1 MGPLI
6 NVTNLGGDLIDSV
19 TFGDL
24 FKVVIVNTFTG
35 NEDIKVYLTITETD
49 QQILSTDFTLPSKVS
64 SIGEW
69 VLLITLD
76 YSSIRV
82 KAEDGTTLYELTSLD
97 LKKYANFFSRR
108 SLSISFNATSPL
120 NNLGCVTRVLTLHDT
135 TLRLAFA

>member
-35 NEDIKVYLTITETD
+35 NEDIKVYLTITEND
-49 QQILSTDFTLPSKVS
+49 QQILGTYFTLPSNVS
-64 SIGEW
+64 SICEW

-76 YSSIRV
+76 SSSIRV
-82 KAEDGTTLYELTSLD
+82 KAEDGTTLYEFTSLD
-97 LKKYANFFSRR
+97 FKSNSFLSRM

-120 NNLGCVTRVLTLHDT
+120 NNLGCVTRVLS
-135 TLRLAFA
+135 LRKISIDDVSHR